1 MSKRAM
7 KEGCTYPKPQVSR
20 EITVTGLRADRSA
33 PTIENATARPHRAS
47 SGPRA
52 TYDARTVRGC
62 RDPVFPVPMAI
73 SEHDFVA
80 SQFIGAGSFRLG
92 LRLVI

>member
-20 EITVTGLRADRSA
+20 EITITGLRADRGV

-47 SGPRA
+47 RGPSA
-52 TYDARTVRGC
+52 TYDARTVRG
-62 RDPVFPVPMAI
+62 VAI
-73 SEHDFVA
+73 
-80 SQFIGAGSFRLG
+80 
-92 LRLVI
+92 

>member
-52 TYDARTVRGC
+52 TYDARTVRGVAIQFFRFL
-62 RDPVFPVPMAI
+62 RDV
-73 SEHDFVA
+73 
-80 SQFIGAGSFRLG
+80 GTRL
-92 LRLVI
+92 